1 MYGMASIPQRLET
14 LADEVTRRLGIPF
27 RATSR
32 GVVCFR
38 EPLRITS
45 WSVPLVFDGHAAW
58 DKGTLVPTDFVGHLL
73 WANLKS
79 TSGRDDP
86 RPWWHCSLTEAA
98 AVALVEHFEDEDAA
112 ADGWV
117 IGRDVLLDP
126 PPAPKPTKRR
136 PLTAA

>member
-1 MYGMASIPQRLET
+1 MASISQRLED
-14 LADEVTRRLGIPF
+14 LADDVTRRLGIPF

-32 GVVCFR
+32 GVVSFR

-58 DKGTLVPTDFVGHLL
+58 DRGSLVPTDFVGHLL

-86 RPWWHCSLTEAA
+86 RPWWHCSLSESAA
-98 AVALVEHFEDEDAA
+98 AALVGHFDDHEAG
-112 ADGWV
+112 ADTWV
-117 IGRDVLLDP
+117 IGRDVLLEP
-126 PPAPKPTKRR
+126 PPAPKPTRR
-136 PLTAA
+136 HRQVA